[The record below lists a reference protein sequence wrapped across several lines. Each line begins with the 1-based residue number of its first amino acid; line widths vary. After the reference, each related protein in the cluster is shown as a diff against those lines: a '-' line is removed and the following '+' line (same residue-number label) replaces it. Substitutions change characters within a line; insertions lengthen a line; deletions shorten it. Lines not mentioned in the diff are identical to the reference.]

1 MLLPLALAISQAESF
16 NAGLRKDF
24 EILKSAYTQIHPGL
38 YRYNTR
44 AEMEAR
50 FAALSLAL
58 EGAKNRREAYR
69 SISELTGAVKCGHS
83 YPNFF
88 NQPEEIVQEVFKGK
102 NRLPFY
108 FRWIG
113 RKMIVV
119 KDFTPEKLL
128 SRGSEIESIDGTPAD
143 QVLRRLMPIS
153 RSDGGNDAK
162 RIANLE
168 VLGLDRFEAF
178 DIYFPLYFDA
188 GATFKLQVRSL
199 DGKPKSVTADAL
211 TFEQRLAA
219 HESREKSKAELG
231 WEVRPLKPGYKLLR
245 TPTWVMYNSKWNW
258 QTFLAK
264 TFDDLA
270 KEKTKGLIIDIRGN
284 EGGNSVGDVILA
296 YLIREPMRFGAFQ
309 HFTRYRSVPGDLKP
323 YLDTWDRTFDD
334 WSLWSKDQRVPAGGT
349 ELFRMSRWDDA
360 QGSTIKPRSPYFGGK
375 VAVLVDSANSS
386 ATFEFVR
393 MFREAKRG
401 LLVGQPTGGNQR
413 GINGSAFYFLRL
425 PNSKIEV
432 DIPLVAAINQQNV
445 PDAGLEPDIR
455 VKPSAREI
463 TTGRD
468 STFEEALKAISK

>member
-1 MLLPLALAISQAESF
+1 MLLPFALAISQAESF
-16 NAGLRKDF
+16 NVGLRKDF

-38 YRYNTR
+38 YRYNTPS
-44 AEMEAR
+44 EIEAR
-50 FAALSLAL
+50 FATLSLAL

-69 SISELTGAVKCGHS
+69 SISELTGAIKCGHT

-108 FRWIG
+108 FRWIDG
-113 RKMIVV
+113 KMIVV

-128 SRGSEIESIDGTPAD
+128 ARGSEIVSIDGTEAG
-143 QVLRRLMPIS
+143 QVLRRLIPIS

-168 VLGLDRFEAF
+168 VLGLDRFETF

-188 GATFKLQVRSL
+188 GSTFKLQVRSL
-199 DGKPKSVTADAL
+199 DGKPKSITVDAL

-219 HESREKSKAELG
+219 HESREKSGTDHG
-231 WEVRPLKPGYKLLR
+231 WEVRSLKSGYKLLR
-245 TPTWVMYNSKWNW
+245 TPTWAMYNSKWDW
-258 QTFLAK
+258 QAFLASA
-264 TFDDLA
+264 FLDL
-270 KEKTKGLIIDIRGN
+270 EMSKTKGLIIDLRGN

-296 YLIREPMRFGAFQ
+296 HLIREPKSFDTFQ
-309 HFTRYRSVPGDLKP
+309 HFTRYRRVPSELKP
-323 YLDTWDRTFDD
+323 YLDTWDRSFDD
-334 WSLWSKDQRVPAGGT
+334 WSLWSKDERVPAGGT
-349 ELFRMSRWDDA
+349 ELFRMNRWDDA
-360 QGSTIKPRSPYFGGK
+360 QGSTISPRSPYFAGK

-386 ATFEFVR
+386 ATFEFAR

-401 LLVGQPTGGNQR
+401 LLVGEPTGGNQR

-432 DIPLVAAINQQNV
+432 DIPLVAAINSRLV
-445 PDAGLEPDIR
+445 PDAGIEPDIR
-455 VKPSAREI
+455 VSPTAKDIS
-463 TTGRD
+463 TGRD
-468 STFEEALKAISK
+468 AALDQALKAVSK